1 MTDKPN
7 KSIGLSRR
15 KMLAGLGAI
24 GVASAGAGLG
34 TTAYFSDQQSFE
46 GNTITAGTLAVL
58 GSWQQLYY
66 GAEQSVRPEDYGE
79 AGRPWVN
86 AFPDD
91 DGDGIQSLGDRRYVD
106 DPDDD
111 PELGRNLPLTCGDL
125 NDLDGGDRPVI
136 QLDDVKPG
144 DKGEVTFGFTI
155 CDNPAYVWMNGDITS
170 QTPGQGGE
178 DLADYLMAKVWRD
191 DDCDNVYDELEP
203 SDILL
208 MIDVS
213 GSMFYERYGVDII
226 DGEISIDGGYGETSY
241 DETTTID
248 LVEKGIVEFIDLL
261 LAAIDGDDNV
271 DAGDIRVGGLLF
283 NGYADND
290 LDDANL
296 EEIPFTSDIE
306 DLVMLDSDGDA
317 PLRNL
322 REQLADIVGGPVD
335 PFASAGSIDV
345 GTALQEGYEKAV
357 EMFEDRSDTSRRAKS
372 LTFTDG
378 EPFPPGTNNIP
389 DQRYEDLLTEANEL
403 RTHPDYPSDIFVIG
417 DETSFPEAEFTQRV
431 MAGPAGVA
439 IDVDGA
445 AAASFSGDPFTFGGD
460 PAFFFNIV
468 DPEAI
473 PSLFA
478 QVALAILPE
487 QIISYGTLSDV
498 LSGLGSGPGTIL
510 NRLPLDE
517 GAECFGTDT
526 THCLGFSWEF
536 PIRSTDEGATLDNN
550 DVQGAELVF
559 DLGLYAEQCRHN
571 DPNGTDE
578 EVVIPPEELDGQA

>member
-1 MTDKPN
+1 MTDN
-7 KSIGLSRR
+7 NDTFGLSRR
-15 KMLAGLGAI
+15 RVLAGIGAV

-34 TTAYFSDQQSFE
+34 TTAYFSDSESFE
-46 GNTITAGTLAVL
+46 GNTITAGTLAMF

-66 GAEQSVRPEDYGE
+66 GADETVRPEDYGQ

-106 DPDDD
+106 DPSDD
-111 PELGRNLPLTCGDL
+111 PAMGRNLPLSCGDFT
-125 NDLDGGDRPVI
+125 DLDGGERPVVE
-136 QLDDVKPG
+136 LDDVKPG
-144 DKGEVTFGFTI
+144 DSGEVTFGFTV
-155 CDNPAYVWMNGDITS
+155 CDNPAYVWMNSEITS
-170 QTPGQGGE
+170 ETSGQGDGE
-178 DLADYLMAKVWRD
+178 LADHLMAKVWRD
-191 DDCDNVYDELEP
+191 DDCDNVYDDLEP

-213 GSMFYERYGVDII
+213 GSMFYERYGVDVI
-226 DGEISIDGGYGETSY
+226 DEEITIDGGYGETSY

-248 LVEKGIVEFIDLL
+248 LVEQGAVDFIDLL
-261 LAAIDGDDNV
+261 LDAIANDPNV

-283 NGYADND
+283 DGYADND
-290 LDDANL
+290 LDEANI
-296 EEIPFTSDIE
+296 EEIAFTGDIE
-306 DLVMLDSDGDA
+306 DLVTLDSDGEA

-345 GTALQEGYEKAV
+345 GTALEEGYEAAV
-357 EMFEDRSDTSRRAKS
+357 AMFENRSDDSRSPKS

-378 EPFPPGTNNIP
+378 EPFPPESNDIP
-389 DQRYEDLLTEANEL
+389 DQRYEDLLTAANEL
-403 RTHPDYPSDIFVIG
+403 RTHPDYASNIFVIG
-417 DETSFPEAEFTQRV
+417 DETSRSKAEFTQRV
-431 MAGPAGVA
+431 LAGPAGVP
-439 IDVDGA
+439 IDVSGA
-445 AAASFSGDPFTFGGD
+445 VSADFSGDPFSFGGD
-460 PAFFFNIV
+460 PAFFFNIA
-468 DPEAI
+468 DPTTI

-478 QVALAILPE
+478 QVALEILPE
-487 QIISYGTLSDV
+487 QVVAYGTLADV
-498 LSGLGSGPGTIL
+498 LSGLGSGPGTVL
-510 NRLPLDE
+510 NGSPLDD
-517 GAECFGTDT
+517 GAECFETDM

-571 DPNGTDE
+571 DPDAMPE
-578 EVVIPPEELDGQA
+578 ERIPPEVMDGSAA